1 MLTINKLFDSQVLDH
16 AAEELK
22 KYIRM
27 MMPDAGDVTI
37 RFDPN
42 ASDGFRLGLLEQ
54 FQLPF
59 EGEDAELDDVI
70 HVEADAK
77 GGILAGSNPRS
88 VLFAVYRFLREN
100 GCRWL
105 YPGIDGDYVPL
116 KELGPVSYHKMAD
129 HRFRGFCNEGSE
141 SQTTMLE
148 CCDYYAK
155 LEMNVFM
162 LEHLIPISYYNRY
175 YNHTGNEKNRPPETV
190 PHSQILQWKRQHET
204 EIAKRGFMF
213 HDIGHG
219 WTCEPFGLP
228 SSDGKNRV
236 KGMTIPQETL
246 DILALLDGK
255 RELYHANPNLT
266 NICMSNPDVRSKM
279 VRFIANYAE
288 KHENVDYLHVWLAD
302 GSRNHCQCENCLK
315 KTPTDWYMTIMN
327 ELDEELSARKLDTRI
342 VFIAYV
348 DTLWGPQEVTIK
360 NPDRFSLLY
369 APISR
374 SYLSSITEDSVIPE
388 APPFEHNN
396 WVAPKNAEE
405 ALALLNTWRKT
416 WKGPVFCYEY
426 HFWRH
431 QYADLGGFEMASRI
445 HRDIRGLKFMGVD
458 GIVEDGSQRSG
469 FPNAFPVYVYAAT
482 LMNRDIS
489 FEELTED
496 YYSHIYG
503 EDWAEVLDT
512 LKKMGKAFD
521 FAFMSGRASLDE
533 TVSRFYDPAHAKD
546 LEKVAEIAQE
556 ERNLAK
562 KKTGVMPRPQ
572 SVSRRMLAFHAD
584 FCEELAKAV
593 KEKALG
599 HNYKAERLYRE
610 MMDKVGKREEEFQR
624 YYDHGLV
631 SYAYNMTFKRPKK
644 IMIEDQLANG

>member
-1 MLTINKLFDSQVLDH
+1 MFTINKLFDSVVLDH

-27 MMPDAGDVTI
+27 MMPDAGDVAIFYNPEAT
-37 RFDPN
+37 
-42 ASDGFRLGLLEQ
+42 SGFRLGLLEH
-54 FQLPF
+54 FDLPF
-59 EGEDAELDDVI
+59 EGEDARLDDVI
-70 HVEADAK
+70 HVSADAT

-105 YPGIDGDYVPL
+105 YPGVDGDYVPL
-116 KELGPVSYHKMAD
+116 KDLEKVEYHKMAD

-175 YNHTGNEKNRPPETV
+175 YDHIGNEKNRTPETV

-204 EIAKRGFMF
+204 EISKRGLMF

-228 SSDGKNRV
+228 SSDGKNRI

-246 DILALLDGK
+246 DILALFGGK

-266 NICMSNPDVRSKM
+266 NICMSNPAVRSKM
-279 VRFIANYAE
+279 VEFIANYAE

-302 GSRNHCQCENCLK
+302 GSRNHCECENCIQ

-327 ELDEELSARKLDTRI
+327 ELDEELTARKLDTRI

-388 APPFEHNN
+388 APAFELNN
-396 WVAPKNAEE
+396 WEAPKNAEE
-405 ALALLNTWRKT
+405 ALGLLNTWKKT
-416 WKGPVFCYEY
+416 WKGPIFCYEY

-431 QYADLGGFEMASRI
+431 QYADLGGYEMASRI
-445 HRDIRGLKFMGVD
+445 HQDIRGLKFMGVD

-469 FPNAFPVYVYAAT
+469 FLNAFPLYVYAAT
-482 LMNRDIS
+482 LMNREIS
-489 FEELTED
+489 FEELTRD

-503 EDWAEVLDT
+503 EDWEEILET
-512 LKKMGKAFD
+512 LRKMGKAFG
-521 FAFMSGRASLDE
+521 FAYMSGRASADE
-533 TVSRFYDPAHAKD
+533 KISRFYDPAHAKD

-556 ERNLAK
+556 ERGLANK
-562 KKTGVMPRPQ
+562 KLVLTRVQ
-572 SVSRRMLAFHAD
+572 TISRRLLAFHAD
-584 FCEELAKAV
+584 FCEELAKVA

-599 HNYKAERLYRE
+599 HNFKAERLFRE
-610 MMDKVGKREEEFQR
+610 MMDKVGAREEEFQR

-631 SYAYNMTFKRPKK
+631 NYSYNMTFKKPKK
-644 IMIEDQLANG
+644 IMIEDQLANGC